1 MWQIL
6 AAVLA
11 GDARPVALPDW
22 MAGCW
27 EHRSQDR
34 WTEECWTVPRGGIM
48 LGNGRSGTGG
58 VLDSW
63 EVMQIELVET
73 DDPVIDPLTFY
84 GAPKGQNRTAFSWDR
99 SSKAP
104 GITFVNAGHDY
115 PQRIRYWRDGKD
127 LMAEVSLAGGSKAQR
142 WRYAPKGDYAPALSA
157 RTVRPR
163 SPTSAKPPVT
173 AMRSGGPP
181 CVR

>member
-1 MWQIL
+1 MWLIL
-6 AAVLA
+6 AAVSA
-11 GDARPVALPDW
+11 GDSRPVALPDW